1 MVELKV
7 NQVVRIRKGKN
18 GVVMSFNDKPSLIV
32 FDSYC
37 AKLKD
42 YDENLKHKKHAEYD
56 IVGVYEGKEVENYQ
70 DVYRKK
76 FDLSTLEE
84 VYVEK
89 A

>member
-42 YDENLKHKKHAEYD
+42 YDEDLKHKKHAEYD
-56 IVGVYEGKEVENYQ
+56 IVGVYEGKGVENYQ